1 MLDGNLPSNDL
12 INSSSY
18 SYCRA
23 ITSETG
29 RRTSVRLW
37 PIAEVS
43 DFPKADTRAAGFEKS
58 RRTIPAAS
66 FGCEVDILGGKFW
79 P

>member
-12 INSSSY
+12 INYSSY

-37 PIAEVS
+37 P
-43 DFPKADTRAAGFEKS
+43 RL
-58 RRTIPAAS
+58 
-66 FGCEVDILGGKFW
+66 CENGALIIMQRSQYQGQMNEAIH
-79 P
+79 